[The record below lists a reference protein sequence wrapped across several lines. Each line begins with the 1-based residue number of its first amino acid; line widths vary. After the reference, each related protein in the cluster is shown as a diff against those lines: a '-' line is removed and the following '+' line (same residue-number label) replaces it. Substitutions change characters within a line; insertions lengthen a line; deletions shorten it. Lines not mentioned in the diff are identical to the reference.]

1 MFTNRKNLRIISIS
15 LNGREIIGRFVFD
28 DDCVEIGTK
37 ATQIIL

>member
-1 MFTNRKNLRIISIS
+1 MTLDRKLS

-37 ATQIIL
+37 ATQIVL